1 MVFDVEWVSCSA
13 RPLAGFVFGSLSIH
27 REALFD
33 RSHIRLKLSRVK
45 VLCTSHFMCM
55 HVPSHGLSR

>member
-1 MVFDVEWVSCSA
+1 MVFAVEWVRCSA

-27 REALFD
+27 CEALFA
-33 RSHIRLKLSRVK
+33 RSHIRLKLSK